1 VLIVVSGLQG
11 TGKSTVAAA
20 LAHRWT
26 AVHLSVDQVEDAML
40 GAGLPHAWTTGVAA
54 YEVVRAATEQNL
66 ALGRVV
72 VVDAVNDSA
81 DARQTWTRAAEA
93 SGSSVRFAVLTPPE
107 ESEHR
112 RRLERRDRGLRHLPE
127 PRWDEVEARATEFE
141 PWDVDCIVVDSAQPV
156 DAVVSEIAAAV
167 GTDAPGA

>member
-1 VLIVVSGLQG
+1 VLIVVSGLPG

-20 LAHRWT
+20 LADRWT

-54 YEVVRAATEQNL
+54 YEAVRAAAEQNL

-81 DARQTWTRAAEA
+81 VARQTWTRAAEA
-93 SGSSVRFAVLTPPE
+93 SGSTVWFAVLTPPE
-107 ESEHR
+107 TSEHR

-127 PRWDEVEARATEFE
+127 PTWDQVRARAAEFE
-141 PWDVDCIVVDSAQPV
+141 PWDLDCIVVDSGQPV
-156 DAVVSEIAAAV
+156 DAAVSEIAAAV
-167 GTDAPGA
+167 GIHDPGA